1 MHVGGSTLVPSCYRR
16 LELGYGFD
24 VVLPLV
30 AIESDIHV
38 DCAIHDGVAEE
49 SLRQQEQQP

>member
-1 MHVGGSTLVPSCYRR
+1 MHVGSTLVPSCYIR

-38 DCAIHDGVAEE
+38 NCAIDDGIAEE
-49 SLRQQEQQP
+49 SLWQQEQQP